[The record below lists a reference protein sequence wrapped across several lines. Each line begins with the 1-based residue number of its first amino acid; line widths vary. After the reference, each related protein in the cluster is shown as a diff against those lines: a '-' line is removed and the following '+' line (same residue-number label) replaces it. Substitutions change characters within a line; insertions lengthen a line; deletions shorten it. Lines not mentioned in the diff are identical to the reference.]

1 MRRVSKMP
9 GENNLS
15 KLLANLSPALAEE
28 EYVFCTFIDSSYGDF
43 SELKPVASVM
53 EKEGLSLVLEKKKA
67 EMANIKFHSSFRC
80 ISLGIHSDLI
90 SIGLTAKISSTLC
103 ENGISSNI
111 IAGYFHDHVFVP
123 VGQAERALEV
133 LSKLIK

>member
-53 EKEGLSLVLEKKKA
+53 FLKRRKPKW
-67 EMANIKFHSSFRC
+67 
-80 ISLGIHSDLI
+80 
-90 SIGLTAKISSTLC
+90 LTL
-103 ENGISSNI
+103 NSNQ
-111 IAGYFHDHVFVP
+111 VFV
-123 VGQAERALEV
+123 VYL
-133 LSKLIK
+133 

>member
-1 MRRVSKMP
+1 MS
-9 GENNLS
+9 GEKDLL
-15 KLLANLSPALAEE
+15 KLLENLSPAMSED

-43 SELKPVASVM
+43 SELKPVASMM

-67 EMANIKFHSSFRC
+67 ERANIKFESTFRC
-80 ISLGIHSDLI
+80 ISLGVHSDLT
-90 SIGLTAKISSTLC
+90 SIGLTAKISSALC

-123 VGQAERALEV
+123 SHQAENALKV
-133 LSKLIK
+133 LHQLIK

>member
-1 MRRVSKMP
+1 MS
-9 GENNLS
+9 GEKNLS
-15 KLLANLSPALAEE
+15 KLLANLSPALTEE

-43 SELKPVASVM
+43 LELKPVASMM

-67 EMANIKFHSSFRC
+67 EMANIKFQSSFRC
-80 ISLGIHSDLI
+80 ISLGVHSDLI
-90 SIGLTAKISSTLC
+90 SIGLTAKISSALC

-123 VGQAERALEV
+123 SDQSVRALEI
-133 LSKLIK
+133 LSKPIK